1 MKLKLQDLNF
11 SAHLFIYEQYGSL
24 YPPGVAEEGELCWGI
39 CREHPS
45 PGRQGWKEKQVLL
58 IASCSELLCGGAR
71 NSSGRSWPLLCST
84 AIKVRENLE
93 LAECKCSK

>member
-45 PGRQGWKEKQVLL
+45 PGKAGVERGAGAPHCLLLRAAVWRGQEQLRQVIAIAVLH
-58 IASCSELLCGGAR
+58 CY
-71 NSSGRSWPLLCST
+71 
-84 AIKVRENLE
+84 
-93 LAECKCSK
+93 